1 MSITQKPRIM
11 RATVT
16 RVLPMGVRVR
26 LDDGREA
33 LLREREMSWEPEER
47 RSWQENFPVG
57 RQFPVVV
64 VKEGGRGELEVS
76 KRLAERDPWQDIT
89 QDFPVGTAHVGV
101 VTGVESY
108 GAFIR
113 LKPGVTGLLHRDHW
127 PAWMDKKQSTDQH
140 FWIGDTVYVGVL
152 AIDPARRRISLEM
165 ENLHKHRW
173 LEMSGKTDGE
183 MIWRRRERPTLLETA
198 SQLPFLR
205 VLVVDDEARERNAI
219 RRYFQ
224 QAGQE
229 TYTCA
234 TVEEAK
240 EIVETWPLQLALI
253 DWHLK
258 EGEHGDSFVFDL
270 RQKFPHAAIYLMSGD
285 VPGPD
290 MMERLRQH
298 NIAFLHRPL
307 QGEDLWEILAL
318 SMQVSPR
325 STGEAPA
332 ATQQTTVSKRLLRV
346 LRRIRS
352 STRADDVLLFRHI
365 PERNTVEIEG
375 WIDRKGR
382 PRHLRSHPN
391 LVFSPVRQVAELKE
405 PMLAP
410 DILAKRTKKY
420 DRLLDLLK
428 FRGCIGVHVPVDESL
443 PDRALFLFYQY
454 ADCCDEIILAK
465 AQAEAEAI
473 GWLLE
478 LEHQQ
483 AQTQQL
489 QGLVLQGRVNRA
501 LVHEVNNQLGSIQ
514 RELVFLSTACKA
526 ITTNVNSPWD
536 QQDSEESLLNA
547 QRALTGLITTTKAY
561 AELARDPTRRFD
573 NLQAIV
579 NQSLQLVTH
588 EAERSGVQIT
598 PELHKHPIYIRVNE
612 VALQQILLN
621 LMLNAIQ
628 HIVEQRKAGRNSH
641 GHIRIT
647 LTLTEDSPR
656 PIHIC
661 VEDDGPGIHARWR
674 QAIFRAGFSSRSEGS
689 GLGLSI
695 SRDLARRELG
705 GDLQLI
711 HSAIGWGSRFCL
723 KLPQI

>member
-1 MSITQKPRIM
+1 M

-16 RVLPMGVRVR
+16 RVLPMGVRVH

-47 RSWQENFPVG
+47 RGWRENFAVG
-57 RQFPVVV
+57 QKFPVVV
-64 VKEGGRGELEVS
+64 VKKGGRGELEVS
-76 KRLAERDPWQDIT
+76 KRLAERDPWLDIT
-89 QDFPVGTAHVGV
+89 RDFPVGAAYMGV

-127 PAWMDKKQSTDQH
+127 PAWLDKKQSTDQH
-140 FWIGDTVYVGVL
+140 FGIGDAVYVEVL
-152 AIDPARRRISLEM
+152 AIEPNRRRITLGM
-165 ENLHKHRW
+165 ENLHQHRW
-173 LEMSGKTDGE
+173 REISGETEGE
-183 MIWRRRERPTLLETA
+183 PAWRRRDRPTLLETA
-198 SQLPFLR
+198 SRLPSLR
-205 VLVVDDEARERNAI
+205 VLVVDDEAKERNAI

-234 TVEEAK
+234 TAEKAK
-240 EIVETWPLQLALI
+240 DIVETWPPQLALI

-258 EGEHGDSFVFDL
+258 EGKNGDGFVFDL
-270 RQKFPHAAIYLMSGD
+270 RQKFPLAAIYLMSGD
-285 VPGPD
+285 VPD
-290 MMERLRQH
+290 SDLMERLRQH

-318 SMQVSPR
+318 STQVSPL
-325 STGEAPA
+325 SAGEAPA
-332 ATQQTTVSKRLLRV
+332 ATQQAAISKRLLRA

-375 WIDRKGR
+375 WLDRKGR
-382 PRHLRSHPN
+382 PRHLHSHPN
-391 LVFSPVRQVAELKE
+391 LVFSPVRQVAELQE
-405 PMLAP
+405 PLLTP
-410 DILAKRTKKY
+410 DILAKQTKQY

-428 FRGCIGVHVPVDESL
+428 FRGCVGVSVPVDESL
-443 PDRALFLFYQY
+443 PHRALFLFYQY
-454 ADCCDEIILAK
+454 ADCCDKAILEK
-465 AQAEAEAI
+465 AETEAEAI

-483 AQTQQL
+483 AQTQKL

-501 LVHEVNNQLGSIQ
+501 LVHEVNNRLGTIQ
-514 RELVFLSTACKA
+514 QELNYLTSACDAFSK
-526 ITTNVNSPWD
+526 NDNFWD
-536 QQDSEESLLNA
+536 KQETEESLQNA
-547 QRALTGLITTTKAY
+547 RRSLQDLLATTRAY
-561 AELARDPTRRFD
+561 AELTRDPTHRFQD
-573 NLQAIV
+573 VQDIV
-579 NQSLQLVTH
+579 QRSLQLVAY
-588 EAERSGVQIT
+588 EAGSSGVQIT
-598 PELHKHPIYIRVNE
+598 SEFHKHPIYLRIDE

-628 HIVEQRKAGRNSH
+628 NIAEQRQMGRRSQ
-641 GHIRIT
+641 GHIRVGVS
-647 LTLTEDSPR
+647 LVADSAR
-656 PIHIC
+656 PVHIC

-695 SRDLARRELG
+695 SRDLARRELD
-705 GDLQLI
+705 GDLKLVS
-711 HSAIGWGSRFCL
+711 SAIGWGSRFCL
-723 KLPQI
+723 TLPQP